1 MSLKYPEGAR
11 YIVKYLP
18 TPDFDPASPSARPEY
33 AGASVYR
40 IWNIAS
46 GHASQPASRAGC
58 MPARSSAAC
67 SSAMPGQQ
75 FPPDLFSA
83 FWLNAMPTVQMTQ
96 PLYRFFPQLE
106 NRTITVPAGSVVYG
120 ATTRRA

>member
-18 TPDFDPASPSARPEY
+18 TPDFDPASRPPTPSMPVRAY
-33 AGASVYR
+33 TG
-40 IWNIAS
+40 S
-46 GHASQPASRAGC
+46 GILHLAMPASRAGC
-58 MPARSSAAC
+58 MPARSPAAC